1 MIFRLLFHLNKKLK
15 LIFFLKLVHRQISN
29 TRDENS
35 TRAKRGRI
43 RYDLF
48 DVRRF
53 KERSN

>member
-1 MIFRLLFHLNKKLK
+1 MIFRLLFHLNKKF
-15 LIFFLKLVHRQISN
+15 IFFLKLVHRQISN

>member
-15 LIFFLKLVHRQISN
+15 LIFFIKLVHWQISN